1 MYVQIQQGSSI
12 AMIKQ
17 YLYSIKLFELF
28 DKFLFLF
35 FIYKELILLNM
46 FIENHFYL
54 LYYHLYQYNL
64 AL

>member
-46 FIENHFYL
+46 FNFYK
-54 LYYHLYQYNL
+54 LYLF
-64 AL
+64 